1 MFTDEQ
7 KAKIRLYLGY
17 PDHFRYKHT
26 RLESVVDNLSAEAET
41 IVIDLLAKLE
51 TVETAV
57 LDAGING
64 AGIRRVDEIW
74 FENGSKRSSE
84 VKKTGRQYVARISI
98 ITGVPIYSDVFGTQG
113 YLGDSFSGSGGG
125 QRSPGGFFGLG

>member
-1 MFTDEQ
+1 MLTDSQ

-17 PDHFRYKHT
+17 PDLFRYKHT
-26 RLESVVDNLSAEAET
+26 RLESVLNNLSIDAESQIA
-41 IVIDLLAKLE
+41 DLLGKLE

-57 LDAGING
+57 LDAGTNA
-64 AGIRRVDEIW
+64 AGVRRVDEIW
-74 FENGSKRSSE
+74 FETGSKRATE
-84 VKKTGRQYVARISI
+84 VRKLGRQYVGRLSI

-125 QRSPGGFFGLG
+125 QRQGGGFFGLG